1 MTIRNILYKAKQKIK
16 LSAIRYK
23 LAHYGIITDRSCRGI
38 QYIDFQDC
46 IKEGLGGVRIPR
58 GCIFTKYVSVGR
70 GTTFGEN
77 NFINGPI
84 RIGRYCQ
91 LGMNVAT
98 FTTNHPVSFLTTYIN
113 QRLFNGELYKNKSI
127 PEKVII
133 IGDGVWLGHGVIIL
147 PEVTIGNGAII
158 GAGSVV
164 TKDIPAYAIAVGN
177 PAKVIRYRF
186 CENIQKEIEELHWTE
201 MNDTELLKVKNL
213 FFKDYSN
220 KASIYE

>member
-1 MTIRNILYKAKQKIK
+1 MRIKSFLFRCKNRCHLYFFRK
-16 LSAIRYK
+16 K
-23 LAHYGIITDRSCRGI
+23 LAKNNLMIDKTCRGY
-38 QYIDFQDC
+38 QYLDLSDCLIDKGC
-46 IKEGLGGVRIPR
+46 GIPR
-58 GCIFTKYVSVGR
+58 GCVFTNEIHIGR
-70 GTTFGEN
+70 GTTFGEC

-91 LGMNVAT
+91 FGMNVAT
-98 FTTNHPVSFLTTYIN
+98 FTINHPISFLTTYIN
-113 QRLFNGELYKNKSI
+113 QRIFDGELYKNKTI
-127 PEKVII
+127 PEKGIV

-164 TKDIPAYAIAVGN
+164 TKDIPAYAIAAGN

-186 CENIQKEIEELHWTE
+186 AENIQKEIEELRWTE
-201 MNDTELLKVKNL
+201 MNNIEMKRVKFL

-220 KASIYE
+220 KTSIYE

>member
-1 MTIRNILYKAKQKIK
+1 MKIK
-16 LSAIRYK
+16 TYLYRLKKKMTFILFRRKMAK
-23 LAHYGIITDRSCRGI
+23 YGILIDENCRGY
-38 QYIDFQDC
+38 QYIDFQDS
-46 IKEGLGGVRIPR
+46 LQGGVGVSISQ
-58 GCIFTKYVSVGR
+58 GSIFTKYVYVGR

-77 NFINGPI
+77 NLINGPI

-98 FTTNHPVSFLTTYIN
+98 FTFNHPISYLTTYIN
-113 QRLFNGELYKNKSI
+113 QRLFEGELYKNKST
-127 PEKVII
+127 PEKGIV
-133 IGDGVWLGHGVIIL
+133 IGDGVWIGHGVIIL

-186 CENIQKEIEELHWTE
+186 SESVQKEIEELHWTDMTSE
-201 MNDTELLKVKNL
+201 ELKKIKTL
-213 FFKDYSN
+213 FFKDFTN
-220 KASIYE
+220 RQTIYE